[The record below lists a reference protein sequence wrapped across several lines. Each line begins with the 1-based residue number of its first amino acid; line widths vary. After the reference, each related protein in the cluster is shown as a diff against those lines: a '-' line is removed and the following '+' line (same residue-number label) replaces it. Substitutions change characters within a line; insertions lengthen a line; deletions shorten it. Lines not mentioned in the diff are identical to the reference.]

1 MPRVVIAHITD
12 THIPGAGEITH
23 ADAQPT
29 LNLQRAL
36 QHASRRSAGIL
47 ITGDCAAVAGTDTEY
62 AAFADVLKSAAVPV
76 WLAPGNHDDSSKIQ
90 RLFNVPARDSRC
102 DYVVDLP
109 GSRLVV
115 LDSTRAGRE
124 DGALDVSQLR
134 WLEAQLGNTPAIV
147 AMHHPCIP
155 LGGKGFDTIRLD
167 DASIVG
173 LRAVVTAAVQ
183 RGARIHA
190 LVSGHAHMT
199 CFAEFAGVKAII
211 APSSAYEFGLMDG
224 VFSYQLGEP
233 QYMEYSWSET
243 GDDFLARVITVDD
256 ALWRRM
262 R

>member
-1 MPRVVIAHITD
+1 
-12 THIPGAGEITH
+12 
-23 ADAQPT
+23 
-29 LNLQRAL
+29 
-36 QHASRRSAGIL
+36 
-47 ITGDCAAVAGTDTEY
+47 
-62 AAFADVLKSAAVPV
+62 
-76 WLAPGNHDDSSKIQ
+76 
-90 RLFNVPARDSRC
+90 
-102 DYVVDLP
+102 
-109 GSRLVV
+109 
-115 LDSTRAGRE
+115 
-124 DGALDVSQLR
+124 
-134 WLEAQLGNTPAIV
+134 
-147 AMHHPCIP
+147 
-155 LGGKGFDTIRLD
+155 
-167 DASIVG
+167 